1 MVRIL
6 IITLFVEL
14 LILFSICLDIR
25 RVAETR
31 KLNSTKYISYTIIL
45 WFGFQALFYLAGL
58 LLFKFVHMAYLF
70 SLIGA
75 VIGSLLAYRIVKK
88 AKESWSKYEEVE

>member
-14 LILFSICLDIR
+14 LILFFICLDILR
-25 RVAETR
+25 IAETR
-31 KLNSTKYISYTIIL
+31 KLNTTKYVINTIIL
-45 WFGFQALFYLAGL
+45 WFGLQALFYLAGL
-58 LLFKFVHMAYLF
+58 LLFKFVHMAFLF

-75 VIGSLLAYRIVKK
+75 AIGSLLAYRVVKK
-88 AKESWSKYEEVE
+88 AKEPWRKYDEVE